1 MPIALCL
8 GLSSVC
14 AILYSGTSLTIVAT
28 NMYSG
33 ISKFL
38 LLAIPFFVLSGNI
51 MAKAGISRR
60 LIDFVDTC
68 VGHKKGGIA
77 IVCVIVSCFFG
88 AISGSGPA
96 TVAALGAVLI
106 PAMVEQGG
114 FSAPFSTALM
124 ATSQIPVA
132 MRYTAKYR
140 FRCICVHYRCVYR
153 RYVYGRYRTW
163 NPYGLWHL

>member
-1 MPIALCL
+1 MISAVLFISFFVFLILGVPIALCL

-60 LIDFVDTC
+60 LIDFVDMC
-68 VGHKKGGIA
+68 Y
-77 IVCVIVSCFFG
+77 CFLFLR
-88 AISGSGPA
+88 SN
-96 TVAALGAVLI
+96 L
-106 PAMVEQGG
+106 
-114 FSAPFSTALM
+114 
-124 ATSQIPVA
+124 
-132 MRYTAKYR
+132 R
-140 FRCICVHYRCVYR
+140 FRSGYSSSSWCCSDP
-153 RYVYGRYRTW
+153 G
-163 NPYGLWHL
+163 NG

>member
-1 MPIALCL
+1 MISAVLFISFFVFLILGVPIALCL

-68 VGHKKGGIA
+68 GY
-77 IVCVIVSCFFG
+77 
-88 AISGSGPA
+88 
-96 TVAALGAVLI
+96 
-106 PAMVEQGG
+106 
-114 FSAPFSTALM
+114 
-124 ATSQIPVA
+124 
-132 MRYTAKYR
+132 RYTAKYR

-163 NPYGLWHL
+163 NPYGCGTCNCSNS

>member
-1 MPIALCL
+1 MISAVLFISFFVFLILGVPIALCL

-114 FSAPFSTALM
+114 F
-124 ATSQIPVA
+124 
-132 MRYTAKYR
+132 

-163 NPYGLWHL
+163 NPYGCGTCNCSNS